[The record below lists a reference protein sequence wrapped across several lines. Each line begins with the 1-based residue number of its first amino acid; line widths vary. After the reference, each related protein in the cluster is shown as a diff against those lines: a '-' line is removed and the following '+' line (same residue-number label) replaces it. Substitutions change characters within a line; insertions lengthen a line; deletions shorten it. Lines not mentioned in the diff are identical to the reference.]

1 MKYLLIIL
9 ILLLGCACRTQYV
22 PMESVRTEYRD
33 NINEIRVT
41 DSVTKESLVYINGD
55 TVTVYRYIDRWRTK
69 AVRDSIL
76 ILKTDT
82 ISKPYPVEKKLS
94 VWQQTKMDYGGTA
107 IIVMVITIVFSTVY
121 LLRFC
126 YVRKK

>member
-126 YVRKK
+126 YLRRK